1 MDESTNREK
10 VLKKVRSALI
20 AKTPNPYPNLDMDK
34 GVYNSMSYSPEVQ
47 FAENFTQQGGQFV
60 LCNGRVELME
70 TILGVCD
77 ANDFTEVVCVDR
89 NLSAFFDEFEFPHQ
103 SVFSEDDD
111 TDIQAVIIPCECLV
125 VRNGLIVLSEDNIY
139 QKALLRVTQHLVII
153 AHTQQLIPDM
163 TEALAYVRYQNDS
176 NVPSELY
183 FATPNFLNQIQNAV
197 AANASV
203 KSMTVILIQP
213 YDSEL

>member
-34 GVYNSMSYSPEVQ
+34 VVFNSTSYSPEVQ
-47 FAENFTQQGGQFV
+47 FAESFIQQGGQFV

-77 ANDFTEVVCVDR
+77 ANDFSEVVCVDR

-103 SVFSEDDD
+103 SVFSEEDD
-111 TDIQAVIIPCECLV
+111 TDIQVVIIPCECLV
-125 VRNGLIVLSEDNIY
+125 VRNGLIVLSDENIHH
-139 QKALLRVTQHLVII
+139 KALLRATQNLVVI
-153 AHTQQLIPDM
+153 AHTQQLIPDL
-163 TEALAYVRYQNDS
+163 TEALTYVRSQNDT
-176 NVPSELY
+176 NMPSELHV
-183 FATPNFLNQIQNAV
+183 ATPDFLNQAQNTLEP
-197 AANASV
+197 NAPL
-203 KSMTVILIQP
+203 KSMTVILIRP

>member
-139 QKALLRVTQHLVII
+139 QKVTQHLVII

>member
-34 GVYNSMSYSPEVQ
+34 VVFKSTSYSPEVQ
-47 FAENFTQQGGQFV
+47 FAENFIQQGGQFV

-77 ANDFTEVVCVDR
+77 ANDFSEVVCVDR

-103 SVFSEDDD
+103 SVFSEEDD
-111 TDIQAVIIPCECLV
+111 TDIQVAIIPCECLV
-125 VRNGLIVLSEDNIY
+125 VRNGLIVLSDENIHR
-139 QKALLRVTQHLVII
+139 KALLRATQNLVII
-153 AHTQQLIPDM
+153 AHTQQLIPDL
-163 TEALAYVRYQNDS
+163 TEALTYVRFQND
-176 NVPSELY
+176 NNMPSELHVV
-183 FATPNFLNQIQNAV
+183 TPDFLNQVENTLMTNTAL
-197 AANASV
+197 
-203 KSMTVILIQP
+203 KSMTVILIRP

>member
-20 AKTPNPYPNLDMDK
+20 AKTPNPYPKLDMDK
-34 GVYNSMSYSPEVQ
+34 VVYNSTSYSPEIQ

-103 SVFSEDDD
+103 SVFSEEDD
-111 TDIQAVIIPCECLV
+111 TDVQVVIIPCECLV

-139 QKALLRVTQHLVII
+139 QKALLRATQHLVII
-153 AHTQQLIPDM
+153 AHTQQLIPDI
-163 TEALAYVRYQNDS
+163 TEALAYVRSQND
-176 NVPSELY
+176 NNLPSELH
-183 FATPNFLNQIQNAV
+183 FATPNFLNQSHTEVETNTL
-197 AANASV
+197 V
-203 KSMTVILIQP
+203 KNITVILIQP